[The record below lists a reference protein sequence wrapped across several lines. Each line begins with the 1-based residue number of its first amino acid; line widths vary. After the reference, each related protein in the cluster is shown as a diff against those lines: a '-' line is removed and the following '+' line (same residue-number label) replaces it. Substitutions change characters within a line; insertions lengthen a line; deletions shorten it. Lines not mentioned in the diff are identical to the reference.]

1 MMLVSLSTS
10 AVTAITIPVSII
22 MNVVNRYHDDGERCH
37 DDGDR
42 FMMMVHV
49 HDCVVSTI
57 IIIVTAIMI
66 PVSII
71 TFQEATVAI
80 MVILS
85 RWR

>member
-1 MMLVSLSTS
+1 MMLVRLSTS

-71 TFQEATVAI
+71 TFQATVAI

>member
-71 TFQEATVAI
+71 TFQATVAI